1 MFHVKQLVVA
11 TDIETGR
18 LCLLLSIIACWLAAE
33 KWVIPSHFNKSF
45 HMTVS
50 ELDETWYA
58 SSTFGFVMSDKI
70 SLSFIVWF
78 PG

>member
-1 MFHVKQLVVA
+1 MSTSVHACVSVCVRVCMCVHGWMCKTCNA
-11 TDIETGR
+11 TR
-18 LCLLLSIIACWLAAE
+18 
-33 KWVIPSHFNKSF
+33 VIPSHFNKRF

>member
-1 MFHVKQLVVA
+1 MCNVQLIPTLVA
-11 TDIETGR
+11 SSTVHSDN
-18 LCLLLSIIACWLAAE
+18 
-33 KWVIPSHFNKSF
+33 WVIPSHFNKSF

-58 SSTFGFVMSDKI
+58 SSTFDFVMSDKI

>member
-1 MFHVKQLVVA
+1 
-11 TDIETGR
+11 
-18 LCLLLSIIACWLAAE
+18 
-33 KWVIPSHFNKSF
+33 
-45 HMTVS
+45 MTIS

-58 SSTFGFVMSDKI
+58 SSSFGFVMSDKI

>member
-1 MFHVKQLVVA
+1 MFTLYDDSVVHA
-11 TDIETGR
+11 LHTNVPSASKTVNFFI
-18 LCLLLSIIACWLAAE
+18 LLM
-33 KWVIPSHFNKSF
+33 VIPSHFNKSF

>member
-1 MFHVKQLVVA
+1 MV
-11 TDIETGR
+11 
-18 LCLLLSIIACWLAAE
+18 IIKFYSASVTIIR
-33 KWVIPSHFNKSF
+33 VIPSHFNKSF